1 MPPTIKRNWHYL
13 IFPLIAA
20 LCGALAVIFVV
31 HEPNGYTGSMT
42 FLLLLILIGAISI
55 LLILFGLFA
64 LAAKP
69 DKKIAASIFLAAF
82 MLPIGYF
89 AGAAIAKSLQLG
101 AYREE
106 PMISLIPDI
115 GNKVIFKKDVSE
127 ETISKFWDE
136 TIAVK
141 RPDGRGREHLPG
153 IKVIARVGPEGGHEM
168 LMISYFPDVT
178 EEQISYI
185 REKIKASPVVEEY
198 LENVD
203 TSPQTPPPPASLP
216 NAPDSKKSVNKAE
229 ANRLKQN

>member
-1 MPPTIKRNWHYL
+1 MHPTVKHNWHYL

-31 HEPNGYTGSMT
+31 REPSGYIGSMT
-42 FLLLLILIGAISI
+42 FLLLLLLIGAISI
-55 LLILFGLFA
+55 FLILFGLFA

-69 DKKIAASIFLAAF
+69 DKKVAASIFLAALL
-82 MLPIGYF
+82 LPTGYF
-89 AGAAIAKSLQLG
+89 ASAAIAKTLQLG

-127 ETISKFWDE
+127 EVISQFWDE
-136 TIAVK
+136 TIATK
-141 RPDGRGREHLPG
+141 RPDGRGYEHLPG
-153 IKVIARVGPEGGHEM
+153 IRGIARVGPQGGREM
-168 LMISYFPDVT
+168 LVISYFPDAT

-185 REKIKASPVVEEY
+185 RERIKASPVIEEY

-203 TSPQTPPPPASLP
+203 TSPPPTPAPLP
-216 NAPDSKKSVNKAE
+216 NAPDSKKSVNKVE
-229 ANRLKQN
+229 IKQN